1 MATIIKHTRLN
12 IRDKKACK
20 RPISHLFL
28 RVFLQAW
35 SSVSERKG
43 GDRQTP
49 TVRTGEREG
58 RGNFGQSRGKVED
71 SVDKRE
77 HREGKWMRTKL
88 ENNALKWTLHCKD
101 KGRFGCMMIS
111 DIYRRLQA
119 VGVVG
124 ENKIPTELD
133 FKRLCWSSWLL
144 VVRSNCKVG
153 RFTSSA
159 PGLHVISL

>member
-1 MATIIKHTRLN
+1 MKSLSTDAKTS
-12 IRDKKACK
+12 KKYAHQFSGLLVNLKPFYDCF
-20 RPISHLFL
+20 SA

-77 HREGKWMRTKL
+77 HREGK
-88 ENNALKWTLHCKD
+88 
-101 KGRFGCMMIS
+101 
-111 DIYRRLQA
+111 
-119 VGVVG
+119 
-124 ENKIPTELD
+124 
-133 FKRLCWSSWLL
+133 
-144 VVRSNCKVG
+144 
-153 RFTSSA
+153 
-159 PGLHVISL
+159 